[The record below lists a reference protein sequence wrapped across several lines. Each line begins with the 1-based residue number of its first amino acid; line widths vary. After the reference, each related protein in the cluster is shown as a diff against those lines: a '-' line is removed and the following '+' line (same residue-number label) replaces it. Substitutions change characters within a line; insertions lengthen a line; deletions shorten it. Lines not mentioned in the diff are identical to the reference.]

1 MLTRL
6 YVSNYAL
13 IHELEIEFRPG
24 VTIITGET
32 GAGKSI
38 LLGALSLILGERA
51 DSHAVRNP
59 ESKVVVEA
67 SFDIAAYA
75 LQPYFEEN
83 GIDDWGNECVVRRE
97 ISATGRSRSFVNDS
111 PVSLSILKDLA
122 SRLVDIH
129 SQHSNMLLSKPAFQL
144 SILDSI
150 ARNKEVASQYH
161 HEYICYNQLQK
172 QLLDTKSK
180 LEKSK
185 AEEDYIQFQLHQLQ
199 ELKLTENEDIELENL
214 QKRLSNI
221 SDIKQNLWAIHSA
234 LNANDNSIL
243 EQLSDIAHRI
253 QITEPNLTE
262 IEGMSERMDGI
273 VVELKDMAQTI
284 SYVDDQLV
292 DDPQELESVESRLN
306 DIYQLERKHHVQSV
320 NELLSI
326 QEQFQHQLA
335 LINHSAD
342 QISEI
347 ETQIAKKRTL
357 LTKLAQSL
365 TESRKKAAQV
375 FITQIMPLAQA
386 LGMKNLAF
394 DIHFQ
399 TTDFTPSGVDAVE
412 FLIAFN
418 KNQSLMPVKDTAS
431 GGELSRLMLGI
442 KAITARTM
450 NLPTIIFDEVDT
462 GVSGD
467 IANKIGEMM
476 SEMSGRIQVIAITH
490 LPQVA
495 AHANAHLM
503 VYKTDNEHSTITQVK
518 TLDEQEHVLEIARM
532 LSGKNVNQA
541 AIENAKSLIG
551 QKKYDR

>member
-185 AEEDYIQFQLHQLQ
+185 AEEDYIQFQLRQLQ

-399 TTDFTPSGVDAVE
+399 TTDFMPSGVDEVE
-412 FLIAFN
+412 FLFAFN